1 MIVTAIDPGTAQ
13 SAWLTFDGVRIL
25 NHKILTNEEILV
37 NLRADCEDLA
47 FGSYGV
53 LVIEQIESF
62 GMPVGR
68 EVFQTVRY
76 CGRFEEAWFPNRTE
90 QLPRKV
96 VKQHLCQSLRATDAN
111 IRQALIDRFGPGVD
125 VAVGNKKHP
134 GPLYGISG
142 HCWASLA
149 VAVTWFDSHGHESA
163 DVIRPGRMAEF

>member
-25 NHKILTNEEILV
+25 NHEILTNEEILV
-37 NLRADCEDLA
+37 NLRAGCEDLA

-68 EVFQTVRY
+68 EVFQTVFA
-76 CGRFEEAWFPNRTE
+76 CGRFAEAWFPNRTE

-111 IRQALIDRFGPGVD
+111 IRQALIDRFGPGQEK
-125 VAVGNKKHP
+125 AVGRKASK
-134 GPLYGISG
+134 GPLFGIAG
-142 HCWASLA
+142 HEWAAMA
-149 VAVTWFDSHGHESA
+149 VAVTFFDQFGHESA
-163 DVIRPGRMAEF
+163 DVVRPGRMAEF